1 MLERCAEQAG
11 SSDLYAKSLMAL
23 ALDFDG
29 QKEKASAL
37 LESLA
42 EYTVGNAANGR
53 FFDSARAPMFA
64 SSYRIPTQTIAIEAL
79 STVPEYAV
87 LVDEM
92 RLWLMQSK
100 RTQMWDTSIATADAL
115 YCLLAAPSVK
125 ADVAKV
131 MKPEDNALLSYTLK
145 AGRTVL
151 ADSGSKHGDTNAT
164 IGYVR
169 ETYTD
174 PIASKSSVLIVQ
186 KPSEGLSWGS
196 VTAISTMPQNET
208 APTGS
213 DLRVT
218 RRFEVWR
225 DGAWQSMETG
235 GVSAK
240 VGDRVRQVVTVT
252 SARDFDFVSLRL
264 PRPAC
269 FAPRRALSGADW
281 SDGHCYYRA
290 VHDASTEFFFE
301 KMSRGTLTV
310 TEEGFIDRA
319 GTYKAGCAAVSC
331 VYAPEYCGSS
341 AAASIAVE

>member
-1 MLERCAEQAG
+1 
-11 SSDLYAKSLMAL
+11 MAL
-23 ALDFDG
+23 ALNFDG

-37 LESLA
+37 LESLS
-42 EYTVGNAANGR
+42 EYTVGNAAIGR

-64 SSYRIPTQTIAIEAL
+64 ASYRIPTQTIAIEAL
-79 STVPEYAV
+79 STAPEYAA

-100 RTQMWDTSIATADAL
+100 RTQMWDTPIATADAL
-115 YCLLAAPSVK
+115 YCLLAVPSAK
-125 ADVAKV
+125 ADATKV
-131 MKPEDNALLSYTLK
+131 MKSEETAPLSYTLK

-151 ADSGSKHGDTNAT
+151 ADSGSKNGAANAT

-169 ETYTD
+169 DTYTD
-174 PIASKSSVLIVQ
+174 PIASKSNVLIVQ
-186 KPSEGLSWGS
+186 KPTEGLSWGS

-208 APTGS
+208 VPTGS

-225 DGAWQSMETG
+225 DGVWQSMETD
-235 GVSAK
+235 GVQAK
-240 VGDRVRQVVTVT
+240 VGDRVRQVATVT
-252 SARDFDFVSLRL
+252 AARDFDFVSLRL

-281 SDGHCYYRA
+281 SNGHCYYRA

-301 KMSRGTLTV
+301 KMPRGTLTI
-310 TEEGFIDRA
+310 TEESFIDRA
-319 GTYKAGCAAVSC
+319 GTYKAGCAAATC

-341 AAASIAVE
+341 AAVSIDVE